1 MSHENKY
8 IVLFDGVCNFCN
20 AGVNRI
26 ITHDPKDRFRVAPLQ
41 SEIAATLLTPFGI
54 KAENLDSVALIENGK
69 IYQRSTAALRIAR
82 RMSGAWPLLFAFI
95 IVPQFL
101 RDAVYDWV
109 GRNRYKWW
117 GKREACMVPTPE
129 IRRKF
134 LSTN

>member
-1 MSHENKY
+1 MSTSQHY

-26 ITHDPKDRFRVAPLQ
+26 ITHDPKDRFRMAPLQ
-41 SEIAATLLTPFGI
+41 SDIAKELLAPFGI
-54 KAENLDSVALIENGK
+54 KAENLDSVAFIENGK
-69 IYQRSTAALRIAR
+69 IYQRSTAALRISR

-95 IVPQFL
+95 IVPPFL

-117 GKREACMVPTPE
+117 GKSESCMVPTPDV
-129 IRRKF
+129 RRKF
-134 LSTN
+134 LAMS

>member
-1 MSHENKY
+1 MSTPQHY

-20 AGVNRI
+20 AGINRI
-26 ITHDPKDRFRVAPLQ
+26 ITHDPKDRFRIAPLQ
-41 SEIAATLLTPFGI
+41 SDIAKELLAPFGI

-82 RMSGAWPLLFAFI
+82 RMSGAWPLLFALI
-95 IVPQFL
+95 IVPPFL

-117 GKREACMVPTPE
+117 GKSESCMVPTPDV
-129 IRRKF
+129 RRKF
-134 LSTN
+134 LNA